1 MPVSVIGRI
10 IFSSGVSA
18 DGILY
23 ASVASIW
30 VRTVEV
36 VAISLSS
43 FYICRCLPV
52 RATASP

>member
-1 MPVSVIGRI
+1 
-10 IFSSGVSA
+10 VSA